1 MAAMTSAIADPVPQ
15 GWRGGR
21 WIPWPDRLALLVIMG
36 WAVWVVRPLFDP
48 GYPSSWDGDSHFA
61 RLKVMADLF
70 LPRGRTDGWCPYWYN
85 GSTLFLFYPKLF
97 FLLAA
102 GVFLASGGLV
112 PLLLVFKIFV
122 ASAYVF
128 LPPALYIMAR
138 CYRFTRFAALCGALC
153 TLAISAPHGI
163 GPEGLFATGLIP
175 HGFALPLLLFA
186 LGTFHLG
193 VTLGGRFLPI
203 AALLSAM
210 LIETHFISGV
220 YLALA
225 CNLYLVVAWWMD
237 RRPRRTIR
245 RALTIGGLT
254 TGICA
259 ATLIPLVVHSALRGP
274 GTRWLD
280 FEFFGPF
287 LRGDYLGGW
296 LINWLA
302 LGFLLTVR
310 RRRFEEVFLAILS
323 VPTFML
329 AAGMIRTWIPEID
342 HFLWQVLK
350 TRGFAFLG
358 LLVALFAGGT
368 CGAIRRFVELRSAVL
383 LDRET
388 RGQGARGWQS
398 ALVALALVGFL
409 LFDISVKIDR
419 LKPLVRVDA
428 HFRTPEKSHY
438 LDAYGWLRDNAPRPA
453 VIGFDT
459 RLKELGDPGYK
470 HMAGRIVLEA
480 DRFSLQGIQ
489 IEATRGHNAEVLRH
503 LHDWEPTRIHQ
514 ALLRYNVSLLLTWT
528 ADVEANLGT
537 SPDFALVHRN
547 AKARVWEVR
556 GHDFRF
562 VHGEGLRTESL
573 DFRPERI
580 TWVLTNQGS
589 PRPADLAVSYHPYWR
604 AWLNGA
610 RIPIRETQDHLM
622 EVQIPPGTSTLTLV
636 FRRAWWEILTAAIS
650 LASLGLSLW
659 LWLGGRRRSAGRN
672 LARGTRNETAR
683 SWRREW

>member
-1 MAAMTSAIADPVPQ
+1 MP
-15 GWRGGR
+15 GR
-21 WIPWPDRLALLVIMG
+21 HGASRFMPWPDRLALLAIMG
-36 WAVWVVRPLFDP
+36 WAIVVVRPLFDP

-85 GSTLFLFYPKLF
+85 GSVLFLFYPKLF
-97 FLLAA
+97 FLLAGGA
-102 GVFLASGGLV
+102 FLAMGGLV
-112 PLLLVFKIFV
+112 PLLLVFKLFV
-122 ASAYVF
+122 ASAYLL
-128 LPPALYIMAR
+128 LPPAMYIMAR
-138 CYRFTRFAALCGALC
+138 CYRFTRFAALCAALC
-153 TLAISAPHGI
+153 TLAVSAPHGI
-163 GPEGLFATGLIP
+163 GPEGLFAMGLIP
-175 HGFALPLLLFA
+175 HGFALPLLALA

-225 CNLYLVVAWWMD
+225 CNLYLVIACWMD

-245 RALTIGGLT
+245 RALTIGLLT
-254 TGICA
+254 AGVCA
-259 ATLIPLVVHSALRGP
+259 ATLIPLVVHSSLRGP
-274 GTRWLD
+274 GTLWLD
-280 FEFFGPF
+280 FGFFGPF
-287 LRGDYLGGW
+287 LRGGYLGGW

-302 LGFLLTVR
+302 LGFVLTVR
-310 RRRFEEVFLAILS
+310 WKRFEEVFLAILS
-323 VPTFML
+323 ALTFAL
-329 AAGMIRTWIPEID
+329 AAGVIRTWIPEID
-342 HFLWQVLK
+342 HFLWQTLK

-368 CGAIRRFVELRSAVL
+368 CSAIRRFVERRTAVL
-383 LDRET
+383 SDHET
-388 RGQGARGWQS
+388 HKWGVRRWQS
-398 ALVALALVGFL
+398 ALVPLALVGFL
-409 LFDISVKIDR
+409 LLDVAMKLDGLR
-419 LKPLVRVDA
+419 PLVRVDA
-428 HFRTPEKSHY
+428 HYHTAEKSHY
-438 LDAYGWLRDNAPRPA
+438 LDAYRWLRENAPRPA

-459 RLKELGDPGYK
+459 RLKEFGNPGYK
-470 HMAGRIVLEA
+470 QMASRIVLEA

-503 LHDWEPTRIHQ
+503 LHDWEPKRIHR
-514 ALLRYNVSLLLTWT
+514 ALLRYNVSFLLTWT

-547 AKARVWEVR
+547 VKAQVWEVR

-562 VHGEGLRTESL
+562 VEGEGLQVGTL

-580 TWVLTNQGS
+580 TWVLTNHGTR
-589 PRPADLAVSYHPYWR
+589 RPVALAVSYHPYWR

-610 RIPIRETQDHLM
+610 PIPIRETEDQLM
-622 EVQIPPGTSTLTLV
+622 EVQIPPGTSTLILE
-636 FRRAWWEILTAAIS
+636 FRRAWWEILTAAVS

-659 LWLGGRRRSAGRN
+659 LWLRGRRRSPGRS
-672 LARGTRNETAR
+672 LGRGTRNENAGC
-683 SWRREW
+683 WRREW

>member
-1 MAAMTSAIADPVPQ
+1 MTLAIADLVPQ
-15 GWRGGR
+15 DQRRDR
-21 WIPWPDRLALLVIMG
+21 WIPWPDRLALLAIMS
-36 WAVWVVRPLFDP
+36 WAVVVVLPLFDP

-61 RLKVMADLF
+61 RLKAMAELF

-85 GSTLFLFYPKLF
+85 GSALFLFYPKLF

-112 PLLLVFKIFV
+112 PLLLVFKLFV

-138 CYRFTRFAALCGALC
+138 CYRFTRFAGLCAALCAL
-153 TLAISAPHGI
+153 AVSAPHGI

-175 HGFALPLLLFA
+175 HGFALPLLLLA

-203 AALLSAM
+203 AALLSAT

-225 CNLYLVVAWWMD
+225 CNLYLVIACWMD
-237 RRPRRTIR
+237 RRPRRAIR
-245 RALTIGGLT
+245 RALTIGALT
-254 TGICA
+254 AGICA
-259 ATLIPLVVHSALRGP
+259 ATLIPLAVHSSLRGP

-287 LRGDYLGGW
+287 LRGGYLGGW

-302 LGFLLTVR
+302 LGFVLTVR
-310 RRRFEEVFLAILS
+310 RRRFEEVFLVILS
-323 VPTFML
+323 ALTFAL
-329 AAGMIRTWIPEID
+329 AAGVIRTWVPEID
-342 HFLWQVLK
+342 HFLQQTLK

-368 CGAIRRFVELRSAVL
+368 CGAIRRFIERRRAVVP
-383 LDRET
+383 DHET
-388 RGQGARGWQS
+388 RGWGAPRWQS

-409 LFDISVKIDR
+409 LFDVAMKIDG

-428 HFRTPEKSHY
+428 HYHTAEKAHY
-438 LDAYGWLRDNAPRPA
+438 LDAYGWLRENAPRPA
-453 VIGFDT
+453 VIGVDT
-459 RLKELGDPGYK
+459 RLKELGNPGYK
-470 HMAGRIVLEA
+470 QMASRIVLEA

-503 LHDWEPTRIHQ
+503 LHDWGPKRIHQ
-514 ALLRYNVSLLLTWT
+514 ALLRYNVSFLLTWT

-547 AKARVWEVR
+547 AKAQVWEVR

-562 VHGEGLRTESL
+562 VEGDGLQVGTL

-580 TWVLTNQGS
+580 TWVLTNRGK
-589 PRPADLAVSYHPYWR
+589 PGPAALAVSYHPYWR
-604 AWLNGA
+604 AWLNGT
-610 RIPIRETQDHLM
+610 RIPIRETEDHLM
-622 EVQIPPGTSTLTLV
+622 EVQIPAGTSTLTLV
-636 FRRAWWEILTAAIS
+636 FRRAWWEILTVAIS

-659 LWLGGRRRSAGRN
+659 LWLRGRRRSPGRS
-672 LARGTRNETAR
+672 LGRRPRNETAS